1 MLHNFVLFYVFKK
14 KGPICFPQ
22 KTVLLVLLSISV
34 QKKPGTV
41 SLPDTAGLLHL
52 LPLKPGSVV
61 PDALAEL
68 PFSVVLIE
76 LPEKVSASLPCSP
89 VLLFV
94 LVYM

>member
-1 MLHNFVLFYVFKK
+1 MSLRRRDPFVFLSKLFYWF
-14 KGPICFPQ
+14 
-22 KTVLLVLLSISV
+22 LSISV

-76 LPEKVSASLPCSP
+76 LPEKVSACFPCSP
-89 VLLFV
+89 VWLFV
-94 LVYM
+94 LV